1 MSNNSTESYKL
12 RPTGVPTYPPTV
24 ISTTPFMMIAI
35 CNYIVMQFRFPLN
48 IYFISQFHRVTA
60 SPLLPVPVSEE
71 EMDKAIQDELTRVV
85 VIELRNELCTFC
97 HQMKN
102 NDRIIMSAI

>member
-1 MSNNSTESYKL
+1 
-12 RPTGVPTYPPTV
+12 
-24 ISTTPFMMIAI
+24 MMIAI
-35 CNYIVMQFRFPLN
+35 CNYIVMQFRFPSN
-48 IYFISQFHRVTA
+48 IYFISQFHRVTIS
-60 SPLLPVPVSEE
+60 SPTTAVSEE

-102 NDRIIMSAI
+102 NDPIIMSAI